1 MKKDKWQ
8 LRQGNEL
15 KRRAQK
21 DKLRVLVLSVGEEE
35 EARPEQVGLESAMND
50 PQAGLMGSTPA

>member
-1 MKKDKWQ
+1 MKKNKWQ

-50 PQAGLMGSTPA
+50 PHAGLMVSTPA